1 MCSLPHTLII
11 IISIHIALAVYSR
24 STSAYEALK
33 SFDLLQL
40 PSSDT
45 LKDFKSP
52 LTCAPGEIDS
62 RLQKERELYDGRIK
76 EAMERK
82 KINSGYLLPLSLGVL
97 IFDEVKVGMK
107 VQWNSSND
115 AIVGYSMTREDMSS
129 LRDVYELLDDDFR

>member
-1 MCSLPHTLII
+1 M
-11 IISIHIALAVYSR
+11 AVYSR

-33 SFDLLQL
+33 SFNLLQL

-52 LTCAPGEIDS
+52 LTCAPGEIDN
-62 RLQKERELYDGRIK
+62 RLQKERELYNGRAK

-82 KINSGYLLPLSLGVL
+82 KINSQYLLPLSLGVL
-97 IFDEVKVGMK
+97 VFDEVKVGMK

-115 AIVGYSMTREDMSS
+115 AIIGYSMTREDMSS
-129 LRDVYELLDDDFR
+129 LRDIYELLDDDFRYI